1 MRKKMTIDKEWLE
14 VILTHCLIVQN
25 QLRRGEII
33 DAYTQI
39 GGIISMIKE
48 QTENQEVQDD
58 Q

>member
-14 VILTHCLIVQN
+14 VILTHCLIVKN

-48 QTENQEVQDD
+48 QTENQEAQDD